1 MKDHSQTE
9 HDQLTSSLDNAN
21 GNNPGKSKAEEDETK
36 QTKIAKR
43 YNRLLYKK
51 KGMIYQIRLY

>member
-1 MKDHSQTE
+1 MKDHLQIE
-9 HDQLTSSLDNAN
+9 HDQLTSSLDIAN

-43 YNRLLYKK
+43 YNRKRRGK
-51 KGMIYQIRLY
+51 IYY